1 MKNVDRL
8 IELFDDESVSW
19 DAARA
24 VGRIP
29 GEDKVLT
36 KRNHAIIKVR
46 YDCGGRAWFTDGQS
60 RFFTHRSTR
69 TLSFLGSLKA
79 RRHHVRRLPMQKWD
93 VLIDQLAESSRQ
105 NAYLVALAAL
115 IKSVPKSTYTHQMPA
130 VSIVPLSDVDSH
142 Y

>member
-24 VGRIP
+24 LGRIP
-29 GEDKVLT
+29 GEDKILT

-46 YDCGGRAWFTDGQS
+46 YDCGRRAWFTDGQFRS
-60 RFFTHRSTR
+60 CTHRSTR
-69 TLSFLGSLKA
+69 TPSFLGSLKA
-79 RRHHVRRLPMQKWD
+79 RRYHVRRLLMRKWD
-93 VLIDQLAESSRQ
+93 ALIDQLAESSRQ

-115 IKSVPKSTYTHQMPA
+115 IKSVPKSTYAHQMPSA
-130 VSIVPLSDVDSH
+130 SIVPLGC
-142 Y
+142 